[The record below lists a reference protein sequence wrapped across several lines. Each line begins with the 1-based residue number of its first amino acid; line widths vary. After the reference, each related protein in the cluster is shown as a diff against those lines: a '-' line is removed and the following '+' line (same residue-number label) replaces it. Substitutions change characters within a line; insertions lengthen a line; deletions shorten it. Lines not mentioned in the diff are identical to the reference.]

1 MSRSWHYWFHDK
13 TQNAED
19 EKATQKEVSAKSPPP
34 PFQPTTSLLWMP
46 ELEWTDEDEIAL
58 DKLENDADVL
68 PDIPGM
74 DDVNAAGNDHDIGKS
89 TNSAT
94 KASDQKAHDRL
105 ENRKKLETFL
115 RDSLKSAGGG
125 ALRKPRWRRLDAT
138 ISLHLN
144 LKLRRWNLFRS
155 SAQLTLN
162 PCCVFTSMPLD
173 ASLDVD
179 ISTRGS
185 RTGFRLRGFAKKFGG
200 ILARRPPTSAQA
212 LYQLFN
218 EERQSLEFDSLG
230 ATRRMNDGHEF
241 PRFNVVLVNFLLV
254 RILIPHVV
262 LQPWN
267 VAIGSRN
274 IGKHTAVNL
283 TSLATL
289 LYCVCRQLSPLPP
302 LVGHSEASFLGRRRS
317 KTATASQSS
326 PAQSE
331 IDPVPNSAEL
341 QDDNRSAET
350 SFTSIDDIGYRLT
363 SDKKFPS
370 NDPQVVQVIKEHHIM
385 LQEVLSRLRSQ
396 LHGSRE

>member
-1 MSRSWHYWFHDK
+1 MQHRWNDPWLSFHQFKGVEAQHAALSVRREVLKNELLRLRHQQLVGARKEQYEELRAQVRLLEQQVRQYETLNAADTGPTYSNNFGTTDLPLAQTNEQLPRSREALIAKLVQQNEQIMALLVPRQNPPSNTSPHSLSA
-13 TQNAED
+13 QNAED

-155 SAQLTLN
+155 SAQL
-162 PCCVFTSMPLD
+162 
-173 ASLDVD
+173 
-179 ISTRGS
+179 
-185 RTGFRLRGFAKKFGG
+185 
-200 ILARRPPTSAQA
+200 
-212 LYQLFN
+212 Y
-218 EERQSLEFDSLG
+218 
-230 ATRRMNDGHEF
+230 
-241 PRFNVVLVNFLLV
+241 
-254 RILIPHVV
+254 
-262 LQPWN
+262 
-267 VAIGSRN
+267 
-274 IGKHTAVNL
+274 AV
-283 TSLATL
+283 S
-289 LYCVCRQLSPLPP
+289 CSW
-302 LVGHSEASFLGRRRS
+302 
-317 KTATASQSS
+317 
-326 PAQSE
+326 
-331 IDPVPNSAEL
+331 
-341 QDDNRSAET
+341 
-350 SFTSIDDIGYRLT
+350 
-363 SDKKFPS
+363 
-370 NDPQVVQVIKEHHIM
+370 
-385 LQEVLSRLRSQ
+385 
-396 LHGSRE
+396 